1 MRSLRSTI
9 NSNLRYKLLLLVAL
23 PFAVIV
29 PAILGGTIYW
39 SRSFSY
45 DQLYQRVTTDLAVA
59 GDAFQSIQRDYLDA
73 LASTAESYS
82 FRTSLRDQD
91 DGQLLD
97 IIELLAITSGLDFV
111 HLTDQ
116 RGQWRFHGNRGY
128 SSSKVSPLLE
138 QVRRQGIAA
147 YGVEVY
153 PYDELV
159 KSGNVLGERA
169 RIPLVASPRA
179 QPSTRSLED
188 RALVLRSI
196 YPLRNG
202 AGVVVAMLDAGV
214 LINRNFEF
222 VDRIRDLVYGPGS
235 VAADGRG
242 TVSVTLGDV
251 RISTNVPLAQGERA
265 LGTRES
271 AEVRH
276 AVLDEGSTWV
286 DRNFVVNDWYI
297 SACKAI
303 VDVQGKR
310 VGMLH
315 TSFLETPYRTAYYR
329 ALAVLASAMLLS
341 VVVLG
346 AILARGA
353 HSIFQPIESMMRVV
367 RATKEG
373 QDQRIGPLTSQ
384 DEIGELAREF
394 DTMLD
399 SLAEQNHQITAFAD
413 QLEEKVASRTGELRR
428 KNRELQRTIDL
439 LHETRQQLAIAEKL
453 AALGELTA
461 GVAHE
466 INNPIA
472 VILGNLDVLV
482 RELGQQVTPV
492 QTEIDLIVEQIY
504 RVRAIVEKLLQ
515 YSRPAQ
521 YAGEVEAVDIKSLV
535 DDTLLLVKH
544 ELVQK
549 QARVNLRLDAAPV
562 VHINRR
568 ELQQVL
574 VNLLLNAIQAIDHH
588 GRVEITSRAWYDRGV
603 ILSVLDDGMGIA
615 TDQLARV
622 FDPFHTS
629 KDGGT
634 GLGLSVS
641 YGIVHHYGGRITAAS
656 ERGKWTRFD
665 VYLWHRP
672 VYTNAEHSVD
682 DFVANA

>member
-1 MRSLRSTI
+1 MRSLRSVI
-9 NSNLRYKLLLLVAL
+9 RSNLRYKLLLLVAL
-23 PFAVIV
+23 PFVVIV

-45 DQLYQRVTTDLAVA
+45 DQLYQRVTADLAVA
-59 GDAFQSIQRDYLDA
+59 GDAFQSIQRDYLGA

-82 FRTSLRDQD
+82 FRTGLRGND

-97 IIELLAITSGLDFV
+97 IIELLAVTSGFDFV
-111 HLTDQ
+111 HLTDH
-116 RGQWRFHGNRGY
+116 RGRWWFHGNRRH
-128 SSSKVSPLLE
+128 STSKSSPLME

-153 PYDELV
+153 TYDELV
-159 KSGNVLGERA
+159 KSGEVLGERA
-169 RIPLVASPRA
+169 RIPLVATPRA
-179 QPSTRSLED
+179 QPSTRDLED
-188 RALVLRSI
+188 RALILRSI
-196 YPLRNG
+196 YPLKNRSG
-202 AGVVVAMLDAGV
+202 QVVAMLDAGV

-235 VAADGRG
+235 VAADGWG

-276 AVLDEGSTWV
+276 AVLDQGSNWV
-286 DRNFVVNDWYI
+286 DRTFVVNDWYI
-297 SACKAI
+297 SAYKPI

-315 TSFLETPYRTAYYR
+315 TSFLETPYRTAYFR
-329 ALAVLASAMLLS
+329 AITVLASVVLLS
-341 VVVLG
+341 VVALG

-353 HSIFQPIESMMRVV
+353 HGIFRPIESMMRVV
-367 RATKEG
+367 RATKAG
-373 QDQRIGPLTSQ
+373 QDRRIGPLTSQ

-394 DTMLD
+394 DTMLE
-399 SLAEQNHQITAFAD
+399 SLAEKNRQITAFTD

-482 RELGQQVTPV
+482 KELGQQVAPV
-492 QTEIDLIVEQIY
+492 QTEIDLIIEQIY
-504 RVRAIVEKLLQ
+504 RVRAIVEKLLH

-521 YAGEVEAVDIKSLV
+521 YAGDIAAVDIKSLV

-544 ELVQK
+544 ELAQK
-549 QARVNLRLDAAPV
+549 HARVDVRLDPAPT

-574 VNLLLNAIQAIDHH
+574 VNLLLNAIQAIDHR
-588 GRVEITSRAWYDRGV
+588 GSIEITSRPWHDGGV
-603 ILSVLDDGMGIA
+603 ILSVLDHGAGIA
-615 TDQLARV
+615 AEKLARV
-622 FDPFHTS
+622 FDPFYTS

-634 GLGLSVS
+634 GLGLPVS
-641 YGIVHHYGGRITAAS
+641 YGIVRHYGGHVTVAS
-656 ERGKWTRFD
+656 EQGKWTRLD
-665 VYLWHRP
+665 VYLRHRP
-672 VYTNAEHSVD
+672 VYENAVRD
-682 DFVANA
+682 RGDFAANA